1 LQGDEVRARI
11 PGVRGLVTL
20 VLVLCAVPPA
30 FAAPPP
36 VRCGTIVEDV
46 AVLDRDLR
54 CDGVGVVL
62 RNPRSTL
69 QLNGHT
75 IASASSCAD
84 GAAPS
89 GVTVE
94 KTADG
99 AQILGP
105 GVIRGFVT
113 GIAIGETVRV
123 QVRDVRVSD
132 SCGVGLLAVGTDGVR
147 VRDVMLHRN
156 GVATDEGGAIRVEQ
170 SARFALE
177 GTEVF
182 ANRTGGKGAAVDLRD
197 CDRCRVVANR
207 IVANAG
213 PGLRL
218 DPESQG
224 AVLERNVVLDQ
235 RGTDIVDQSNDGT
248 YVFNVFERGDGLR
261 PPALMPSTGP
271 PAPAQPIP
279 AGCGTMQAMVQ
290 PRETVT
296 VSCPPAGGVRGVRNG
311 VVSYR
316 LLNWLSRQPWGQ
328 GCNPVEVRVPDG
340 KESGAVRCTN
350 ADRTSAGIL
359 EVTCCLM

>member
-1 LQGDEVRARI
+1 MADVHA
-11 PGVRGLVTL
+11 LVAL
-20 VLVLCAVPPA
+20 VLVTVITTPV

-36 VRCGTIVEDV
+36 LRCGTLVDED
-46 AVLDRDLR
+46 AVLDRDLN

-62 RNPRSTL
+62 RNPRSVL

-75 IASASSCAD
+75 IASARSCAD
-84 GAAPS
+84 GAAPT

-113 GIAIGETVRV
+113 GIAVGEAVRV

-132 SCGVGLLAVGTDGVR
+132 SCGVGLLAVGTDGLR

-156 GVATDEGGAIRVEQ
+156 GTATEEGGAIRVEQ

-279 AGCGTMQAMVQ
+279 AGCGTMGVVVA
-290 PRETVT
+290 PRETATVT
-296 VSCPPAGGVRGVRNG
+296 CPPTGGVRAVRNG

-316 LLNWLSRQPWGQ
+316 LLNWLSMQPWGQ
-328 GCNPVEVRVPDG
+328 GCDPVEVRAPDG
-340 KESGAVRCTN
+340 KEGGAVRCTN
-350 ADRTSAGIL
+350 SDRISPGIL

>member
-1 LQGDEVRARI
+1 M
-11 PGVRGLVTL
+11 RGLVVL
-20 VLVLCAVPPA
+20 VLVLVGTTPA
-30 FAAPPP
+30 SAAQPP
-36 VRCGTIVEDV
+36 VRCGTIVEED
-46 AVLDRDLR
+46 AVLDRDLS

-62 RNPRSTL
+62 RNPRSVL

-75 IASASSCAD
+75 IASARSCAD

-89 GVTVE
+89 GITVE

-105 GVIRGFVT
+105 GVVRGFVT
-113 GIAIGETVRV
+113 GITIGATVRL

-132 SCGVGLLAVGTDGVR
+132 SCDVGLLAIGTDGLR

-156 GVATDEGGAIRVEQ
+156 GTATEEGGAIRVEQ

-197 CDRCRVVANR
+197 CDRCRVIANR

-271 PAPAQPIP
+271 PAPAQPVP
-279 AGCGTMQAMVQ
+279 AGCGTMKTVVQ

-296 VSCPPAGGVRGVRNG
+296 VTCPPTGGVRGVRNG
-311 VVSYR
+311 VVAYR
-316 LLNWLSRQPWGQ
+316 LLNWLSLQPWGP
-328 GCNPVEVRVPDG
+328 GCDPVEVRAPDG
-340 KESGAVRCTN
+340 KEGGAVHCTN
-350 ADRTSAGIL
+350 SDRAVPGIL